1 MSPLASITAFF
12 QAATAALKSLP
23 WFLAWKSSRDLERMK
38 LKIIDHEAANT
49 ATDRRRA
56 DTLRVLLKE
65 RERLHDALLAALPEG
80 ASGNGDTHITRAIQV
95 PD

>member
-1 MSPLASITAFF
+1 
-12 QAATAALKSLP
+12 
-23 WFLAWKSSRDLERMK
+23 MK

-80 ASGNGDTHITRAIQV
+80 ASGNSHQNITRAIPA

>member
-12 QAATAALKSLP
+12 QAATAAMKALP

-56 DTLRVLLKE
+56 DTLRMLLKE
-65 RERLHDALLAALPEG
+65 RERLHDSLLAALP
-80 ASGNGDTHITRAIQV
+80 GDPGRDGDPDITRAIPV